1 MMQKES
7 VLESL
12 YTKYQ
17 NDTGIRYLIEA
28 ISLTGLPL
36 NSLIET
42 FVGTYVNKMVASRLR
57 TFYEELNNGEVE
69 LTDEIIQKEDFL
81 HSYFS
86 VVNYV
91 ARSKNDEKSK
101 RFAKIIKGLYRGDLD
116 ANEFED
122 YTSIFDE
129 LSERE
134 FIILCIKSE
143 FEKLVVHDSPI
154 FANHDTLDPYPKTN
168 SYWAE
173 FTKEIKKTLDIDK
186 DILSSILIRLQRTG
200 CYKIHFGQYEGEDG
214 IGDTTVIFKKLY
226 EIVKD

>member
-1 MMQKES
+1 MQKES